1 MGKSIKY
8 IDEKGHEIEVTKE
21 GYVFI
26 DGSCVAE
33 PGTDADFDR
42 YAVEVQNGDGY
53 YDADGRY
60 RRYRGHGYAEN
71 D

>member
-8 IDEKGHEIEVTKE
+8 IDEKGHEIEETEE

-42 YAVEVQNGDGY
+42 YAVEVQNGSGY

-60 RRYRGHGYAEN
+60 RGHSYGEN

>member
-8 IDEKGHEIEVTKE
+8 IDEKGHEIEETE
-21 GYVFI
+21 DGYVFI

-53 YDADGRY
+53 YDSFGRY
-60 RRYRGHGYAEN
+60 RSYGKE
-71 D
+71 

>member
-8 IDEKGHEIEVTKE
+8 IDEKGHEIEKTE
-21 GYVFI
+21 DGYVFI

-33 PGTDADFDR
+33 PGTDASFGR
-42 YAVEVQNGDGY
+42 YAAQVQNGEGY
-53 YDADGRY
+53 YDSY
-60 RRYRGHGYAEN
+60 GHYVSYGK